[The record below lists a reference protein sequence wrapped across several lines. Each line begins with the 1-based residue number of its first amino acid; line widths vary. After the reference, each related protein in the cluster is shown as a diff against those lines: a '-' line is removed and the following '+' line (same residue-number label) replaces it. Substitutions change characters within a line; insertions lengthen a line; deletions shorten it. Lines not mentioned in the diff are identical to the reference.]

1 MNSQKNDRHV
11 LSLLVQNEPGVL
23 SRISGLFSGRG
34 FNIESLAVA
43 ETDEGGISRI
53 TLMTKG
59 DQAVMEQIKKQL
71 NKIINVF
78 KVIDFDDTPCVRREM
93 ALVKVRVKPEHRSEI
108 HRLVE
113 IFRCR
118 VVDVGRD
125 FYTIEITGKEEKIEA
140 FLAMIHPRGIK
151 EVARTGVVA
160 LAREAGREKVKG

>member
-1 MNSQKNDRHV
+1 MNTRKEEKHV

-43 ETDEGGISRI
+43 ETEEGGISRI

-71 NKIINVF
+71 NKIINVL
-78 KVIDFDDTPCVRREM
+78 KVIDFEDTPCVRREM
-93 ALVKVRVKPEHRSEI
+93 ALVKVRAKPEHRSEI
-108 HRLVE
+108 HRMVE
-113 IFRCR
+113 DFRGR

-125 FYTIEITGKEEKIEA
+125 FYTIELTGRVDKIEA
-140 FLAMIHPRGIK
+140 FLDLIQPRGIK

-160 LAREAGREKVKG
+160 LAREARKEKRA